1 MCVLILQVMEHFFR
15 VIKTDDDKETVALAC
30 EAISHTLPSVGGFC
44 MQKVFIEPLQSLY
57 KSLNRAFIEPQ
68 QHINR
73 VLIAR

>member
-1 MCVLILQVMEHFFR
+1 MEHFFR

-57 KSLNRAFIEPQ
+57 RALIEPS
-68 QHINR
+68 
-73 VLIAR
+73 